1 MSDRRISGL
10 VLMGLS
16 IACFLGTTTEALPPA
31 TFFPA
36 LAVFALGAI
45 KFMKA
50 NSLELQKAE
59 RRTERRVNPTIRE
72 NRHAHAHAERLAA
85 KRGGSLN
92 ALNPNDDV
100 DPETAARMAPG
111 QMPSE
116 RALIGDAIDIGD
128 ADDDLVVATDV
139 SFPVEVQSGDALADQ
154 LSKLNTLMAQGVLTE
169 EEYAVAKAKL
179 LG

>member
-1 MSDRRISGL
+1 MSGL

-16 IACFLGTTTEALPPA
+16 IACFVGTTTEMLPPV

-50 NSLELQKAE
+50 NSVELQKAE

-72 NRHAHAHAERLAA
+72 NQHAHAHAERLAA

-92 ALNPNDDV
+92 ALNGNDEV
-100 DPETAARMAPG
+100 DPETAARMASG
-111 QMPSE
+111 QMPSDS
-116 RALIGDAIDIGD
+116 APGGDAIDIGD
-128 ADDDLVVATDV
+128 ADDDFVVTTDV
-139 SFPVEVQSGDALADQ
+139 SFPVEVQKGDALADQ
-154 LSKLNTLMAQGVLTE
+154 LNKLNTLMAQGVLTE

>member
-1 MSDRRISGL
+1 MSDPRMSGL

-36 LAVFALGAI
+36 LAAFVLGAI

-50 NSLELQKAE
+50 NHVELQKAE
-59 RRTERRVNPTIRE
+59 RRTERRVRPTIRE
-72 NRHAHAHAERLAA
+72 NRHAHAHAQRLAA
-85 KRGGSLN
+85 KRGASLN
-92 ALNPNDDV
+92 ALNSNYDV
-100 DPETAARMAPG
+100 APETTARMAPG
-111 QMPSE
+111 QMPSA
-116 RALIGDAIDIGD
+116 RAPGEGAIDIGD
-128 ADDDLVVATDV
+128 ADDDFVVATDV

-154 LSKLNTLMAQGVLTE
+154 LNKLNTLMAQGVLTE
-169 EEYAVAKAKL
+169 EEYVVAKAKL

>member
-1 MSDRRISGL
+1 
-10 VLMGLS
+10 
-16 IACFLGTTTEALPPA
+16 
-31 TFFPA
+31 
-36 LAVFALGAI
+36 
-45 KFMKA
+45 
-50 NSLELQKAE
+50 
-59 RRTERRVNPTIRE
+59 
-72 NRHAHAHAERLAA
+72 
-85 KRGGSLN
+85 
-92 ALNPNDDV
+92 
-100 DPETAARMAPG
+100 MAPG